1 MANTVIT
8 PTALTREALRV
19 LHQKSN
25 FIGTINRSY
34 DDSFTKTGAKI
45 GDTLR
50 IRNPNEFTIRT
61 GATRSNQDVTE
72 TYQSLQVATQKGV
85 DFSFSTIEWTLSLD
99 EFSKRYIV
107 PAMTRL
113 AAEIEADA
121 LTMYK
126 DVYNIVDGDAAAVA
140 LVHFLN
146 GRKSLRDNLA
156 PPDNINALLSTTH
169 TVKLVDALKGLFQD
183 STEISKQYREGS
195 MGRTA
200 GADFFENTLVLDHT
214 TGTAAKTTGYLS
226 NGATQSG
233 ASIIVDTGT
242 TTFLKGDII
251 TFAGV
256 NAVHPETKTSTG
268 VLKQFVI
275 TADSGASAT
284 TLAISPA
291 LVATGATKNASTTI
305 ADNSAIVKVGAGA
318 SELLNSSMMYHKDA
332 FTFVTADLV
341 MPKGTHMAAREVM
354 DGISM
359 TFVSDY
365 QISDGSFPCR
375 LDVLYGYK
383 ALRPQHAVRI
393 HADG

>member
-1 MANTVIT
+1 MANTLIT
-8 PTALTREALRV
+8 PVALTREALRV

-34 DDSFTKTGAKI
+34 DDSFAKTGAKI

-50 IRNPNEFTIRT
+50 IRNPNEFSIRT

-72 TYQSLQVATQKGV
+72 TYQTLQVATQKGV

-121 LTMYK
+121 LSMYK

-146 GRKSLRDNLA
+146 GRKALRDNLA

-183 STEISKQYREGS
+183 STEISKQYREGL

-268 VLKQFVI
+268 VLKQFVV
-275 TADSGASAT
+275 TANSGASAT

-291 LVATGATKNASTTI
+291 LVATGATQNASTTI

-383 ALRPQHAVRI
+383 TLRPQHAVRI